1 MDGAPHGGPG
11 AGRSGRSE
19 GSGRTHLHRGRH
31 RRRPALQG
39 ARHAGGSAHGR
50 WQQAAG
56 PRHRAQAVAHA
67 RWTPAQCTGTR
78 AGHRRGAARGRPHR
92 SPDPR
97 AEGTRRGGHRSPGM
111 TRIFFNEVV
120 TRDGF
125 QIEPRF
131 VPTDAKVALVDAL
144 SPCGY
149 AKIEVT
155 SFTSAKAIPM
165 LRDADE
171 VMGRIQRVPGVE
183 YTVLVP
189 NVRGAERALES
200 RADEL
205 NLVMSTSETHNLANL
220 RMPRE
225 KSFAGLRDVIALAR
239 GRAPVNV
246 SLSTSFGCPM
256 EGDVPQDEVLRWADR
271 FAQLGVRGLTI
282 CDTTG
287 MAHPA
292 QVSRMVEALQQRF
305 GELQL
310 TLHFHNTRGM
320 GLANVLA
327 AVQGGI
333 VRFDGSLGGLGG
345 CPYAP
350 GASGNISSED
360 AIHMLDAMGFDTGI
374 DLPPLLQLARQL
386 PQLLGHDVPGQV
398 AKAGRIVDLHPA
410 PASVAQ
416 LRQANA

>member
-1 MDGAPHGGPG
+1 
-11 AGRSGRSE
+11 
-19 GSGRTHLHRGRH
+19 
-31 RRRPALQG
+31 
-39 ARHAGGSAHGR
+39 
-50 WQQAAG
+50 
-56 PRHRAQAVAHA
+56 
-67 RWTPAQCTGTR
+67 
-78 AGHRRGAARGRPHR
+78 
-92 SPDPR
+92 
-97 AEGTRRGGHRSPGM
+97 M

-125 QIEPRF
+125 QIEPGF
-131 VPTDAKVALVDAL
+131 VPTDDKVALVDAL
-144 SPCGY
+144 SDCGF

-155 SFTSAKAIPM
+155 SFTSPKAIPM
-165 LRDADE
+165 LRDAEE
-171 VMGRIQRVPGVE
+171 VMGRIRRVPGVE

-205 NLVMSTSETHNLANL
+205 NIVMSTSETHNLANL

-225 KSFAGLRDVIALAR
+225 RSFAGLRDVIALAA
-239 GRAPVNV
+239 GRVPVNV
-246 SLSTSFGCPM
+246 SLSTCFGCPM
-256 EGDVPQDEVLRWADR
+256 EGDVPRDEVLRWADR
-271 FAQLGVRGLTI
+271 FAALGVRGLTI

-292 QVSRMVEALQQRF
+292 QVQAMVQALRDRF
-305 GELQL
+305 AGLQL

-333 VRFDGSLGGLGG
+333 DRFDGSLGGLGG

-360 AIHMLDAMGFDTGI
+360 AIHMLEAMGHDTGI
-374 DLPPLLQLARQL
+374 DLPRLLAVARSL
-386 PQLLGHDVPGQV
+386 PALLGHDVPGQV
-398 AKAGRIVDLHPA
+398 AKAGRITDLHPA
-410 PASVAQ
+410 PEGVAE
-416 LRQANA
+416 LRRSLA